1 MGRPRCDP
9 FDAKAI
15 AQAIEAGETTPLRAY
30 EAYASVAARPY
41 ARASWENIVKQ
52 SHRSGEV
59 TRPTVTDDDDERPN
73 YWDTFSPVKPTNVL
87 TTVADKASLTVKS
100 GALYVSDGDRKIIYE
115 KRGVKPLAI
124 VMTGYGGYISIEA
137 MRFCRDYNIAVIV
150 LDWSRDFMTIV
161 APPAKQSGPL
171 ICSQA
176 TCDKLPIAKALIRAK
191 IEAHASLGAI
201 KPEAASKAIANLHQA
216 PSIAAILIIEAQAA
230 RLAWVE
236 QTIALQW
243 REAGSVPKGW
253 KLPYGL
259 RRRMTATPGTKS
271 PGAKAATDP
280 INSMLNLALAV
291 TVGRITAA
299 LTARGLSPAIG
310 IIHKSPRWPLSYD
323 AIEPLRPHVEAATFG
338 FIGLNKFS
346 PDDFHIEK
354 TTGRIKATVE
364 LSRAI
369 VDAAAISQ
377 AIIDKEMDWIISLIN
392 CPALSH

>member
-9 FDAKAI
+9 FDANAV

-52 SHRSGEV
+52 SRRSGEV
-59 TRPTVTDDDDERPN
+59 TRPTVIDDDDEKPN

-201 KPEAASKAIANLHQA
+201 KPEAASKAIANLHHA

-230 RLAWVE
+230 RLAWVDHS
-236 QTIALQW
+236 IALQW
-243 REAGSVPKGW
+243 REAGKVPKGW

-259 RRRMTATPGTKS
+259 RRRMTGKTP
-271 PGAKAATDP
+271 KAATDP

-291 TVGRITAA
+291 TIGRITAA
-299 LTARGLSPAIG
+299 LMARGLSPAIG

-323 AIEPLRPHVEAATFG
+323 AIEPLRPHIEAATFG
-338 FIGLNKFS
+338 FIERHKFAAS
-346 PDDFHIEK
+346 DFVIEND
-354 TTGRIKATVE
+354 TGAVKFF
-364 LSRAI
+364 SR
-369 VDAAAISQ
+369 
-377 AIIDKEMDWIISLIN
+377 LIN
-392 CPALSH
+392 TFIAETALEQKAIDASSDFVIAQIKRA